1 MVTLRALV
9 IACLITALVGAG
21 GGMLGASLFAAASG
35 PAGAQG
41 PAGESGVDGAD
52 GANGAD
58 GVDGAPGQPGAPG
71 AAGAAGPAGA
81 RGAAGPQGP
90 AGATGAPGPQ
100 GTPGPQGEAGPQGAP
115 GVVDFAYFAVGA
127 QLVQPGTGITLP
139 LTAVSGELDLE
150 LATGGSG
157 GAGGV
162 LTLQPGIYRF
172 STLLRVT
179 SIDSVTPGALAIRT
193 EYVFELGQ
201 PSEPLDNTSR
211 IEFTPVA
218 PNLFQ
223 YVSTGT
229 TLVLESPTIV
239 RIDLNAFVP
248 SGGIQVERGW
258 FLIERFG

>member
-21 GGMLGASLFAAASG
+21 GGMLGASLLGAATG

-41 PAGESGVDGAD
+41 PAGEPGADGAD
-52 GANGAD
+52 GAAGAD
-58 GVDGAPGQPGAPG
+58 GADGAPGQAGEPGASG
-71 AAGAAGPAGA
+71 TAGA

-90 AGATGAPGPQ
+90 AGAAGAPGPQ
-100 GTPGPQGEAGPQGAP
+100 GTPGPQGEAGPQGVP
-115 GVVDFAYFAVGA
+115 GAVDYAYFAVGA
-127 QLVQPGTGITLP
+127 QLVEPGTGITLP
-139 LTAVSGELDLE
+139 LTAVSGDLDLE

-179 SIDSVTPGALAIRT
+179 SIDSVTPGALAIIT